1 MPAKERYVVD
11 ENGSRTAVLPDLDYY
26 EKLIEALEELESIRI
41 YDEAKATDVE
51 TVSFMEAVKEIESN
65 R

>member
-1 MPAKERYVVD
+1 MSAKERYVVD
-11 ENGSRTAVLPDLDYY
+11 ENGSRTAVLLDLDYY

-41 YDEAKATDVE
+41 YDEAKTTDDE
-51 TVSFMEAVKEIESN
+51 AVSFTQAVKEIESN

>member
-1 MPAKERYVVD
+1 MSARERYVVD
-11 ENGSRTAVLPDLDYY
+11 ENGSRTAVLLDLDYY

-41 YDEAKATDVE
+41 YDEAKATDDE
-51 TVSFMEAVKEIESN
+51 TVSFMQAVEEIENN